1 MSTIEWFILIL
12 VSVSGGSLVLEV
24 LENIEINVWL
34 SRGIGC
40 LVSVI
45 IGLIIANFF
54 LKRSISKQN
63 KN

>member
-1 MSTIEWFILIL
+1 MSTMEWFILIL

-24 LENIEINVWL
+24 LENIETNVWL

-40 LVSVI
+40 LASVI
-45 IGLIIANFF
+45 IGLIIASFF
-54 LKRSISKQN
+54 LKRSNSKQN